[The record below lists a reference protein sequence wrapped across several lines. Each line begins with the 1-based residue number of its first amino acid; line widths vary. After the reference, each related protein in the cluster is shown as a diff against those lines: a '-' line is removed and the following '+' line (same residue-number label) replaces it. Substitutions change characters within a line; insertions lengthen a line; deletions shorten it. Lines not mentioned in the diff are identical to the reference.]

1 MSRKKIISV
10 VGARPQF
17 IKLAPLSRA
26 IRKEFDE
33 IIIHTGQHYDEG
45 MSDIFFK
52 ELGIPTPD
60 YNLGI
65 GSNLPCKQIAL
76 MLIELEEIFLKEK
89 PDCVIVFGDTNST
102 AAASIAAIKTKSKLA
117 HIEAGLREF
126 NKYIPEESNK
136 LITDILSDFYF
147 CPTPKAIEILK
158 SMGLTQHAYNVGD
171 VMIDIIEQNIPVIE
185 ANQEAIYKR
194 FDIKHKEYCFMT
206 CHRASNT
213 DDVDNLKNILEA
225 IQSFSEK
232 VIFPIHPRTL
242 KVVKENGLENLINQP
257 NIILTEPLGYIDS
270 QTLIRFAKFV
280 YTDSGGITKEAYFH
294 HTPGILTDTQ
304 TEWVETV
311 DEGWNQQAGPKK
323 ENIIAA
329 YHKISSPTFNSNC
342 LGDGKASE
350 KITSILKQYL

>member
-1 MSRKKIISV
+1 MKKKIISV

-17 IKLAPLSRA
+17 IKLAPLSKA

-33 IIIHTGQHYDEG
+33 IIIHTGQHYDAG
-45 MSDIFFK
+45 MSGNIFK
-52 ELGIPTPD
+52 ELGIPDPN

-65 GSNLPCKQIAL
+65 GSDTPCRQIAR
-76 MLIELEEIFLKEK
+76 MLIEMEDIFLKEK

-126 NKYIPEESNK
+126 NKHIPEESNK

-147 CPTPKAIEILK
+147 CPTPKAIDILK
-158 SMGLTQHAYNVGD
+158 SMGITQHVYNVGD
-171 VMIDIIEQNIPVIE
+171 VMIDIIEQNIPAIE
-185 ANQEAIYKR
+185 ANQHSIFEKYG
-194 FDIKHKEYCFMT
+194 IKKKEFVFMT

-213 DDVDNLKNILEA
+213 DDVSNLRNILEA
-225 IQSFSEK
+225 IQSFKEM

-242 KVVKENGLENLINQP
+242 KVVKENGMENLIHQP

-311 DEGWNQQAGPKK
+311 QEGWNQQAGPLKH
-323 ENIIAA
+323 NIIEA
-329 YHKISSPTFNSNC
+329 YNNIKIPTLNSNC
-342 LGDGKASE
+342 LGDGMASE
-350 KITSILKQYL
+350 KITAILKQYL